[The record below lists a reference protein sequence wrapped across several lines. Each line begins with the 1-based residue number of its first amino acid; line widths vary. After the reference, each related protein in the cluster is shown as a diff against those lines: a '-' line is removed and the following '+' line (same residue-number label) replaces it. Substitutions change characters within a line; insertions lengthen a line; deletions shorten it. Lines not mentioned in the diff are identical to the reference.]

1 MKRTLIL
8 VAALLFAAGAII
20 VSCSDDENKAT
31 ATNPVQPGFDG
42 LHMTAGSVRLSGAIF
57 TTTPDGAVVNENVH
71 YESKLEVYLDGG
83 PGPNA
88 PQHAA
93 GLPDGMYVFQI
104 TDPPGKV
111 LLSEDPA
118 KCRVVE
124 IQNDVIVKVVK
135 PSEIP
140 AQFGGPFPND
150 YTVGKGGNA
159 ETFPCHILDGDPADG
174 VAGPSGRHDYN
185 YDFDHGPPAI
195 VVQMMPFLDT
205 PNPGGVYKAWLTPIG
220 DYVALGGDLA
230 AVPDRTVKKK
240 GQVLGFEADPGF
252 GPPRNRVK
260 TDNFK
265 VKEPPPFLKVFKFE
279 DLNGNGVKDAG
290 EPELHW
296 LVLITETLHD
306 GSQVVSEAYTPVCK
320 AIEPGATVTVEEVFP
335 VGENWV
341 VSYVLL
347 DGVPIQPPSRSIDVT
362 FGPGQMDHKVI
373 FGNYE
378 EIPKSGRKWHDLDAD
393 GKKDAGEP
401 FLAGWTINLDG
412 TDGMGNAVNLSQQT
426 DADGKYRFLVPPGS
440 YTVSEV
446 CDGNWEQSYPVPTN
460 GCGSGVYNVVF
471 ESGDVDKHNDFGN
484 FQSVAFKIIKF
495 FDTNLDGVRQVNE
508 RLLDDFEFCL
518 YDAGGN
524 LVSADDFVGAADPAC
539 QLTDANGVARWDGLL
554 PGTYTV
560 KETQKP
566 GWYATGATSVTVVLE
581 SGDSEVYY
589 FGNVANC
596 VGLTPGYWKN
606 WRNHYTYA
614 QMMILIEGT
623 IVSSIA
629 ELDQIFAE
637 YDASDPQ
644 DLTILRAFVLAN
656 QLTINLTQHPDLPN
670 PSGGSL
676 FGFCGLRYYP
686 GAPSLGE
693 VLAEAVPIAL
703 GHATASDSRI
713 LELKDY
719 LDKYANQRWVVYP

>member
-8 VAALLFAAGAII
+8 LAGLLFAVGALII
-20 VSCSDDENKAT
+20 ACSDDGTQNA
-31 ATNPVQPGFDG
+31 ANDLVQPEFLG
-42 LHMTAGSVRLSGAIF
+42 LQMAAAPVRLSGAIF
-57 TTTPDGAVVNENVH
+57 TTTPDGAIVNENVH

-124 IQNDVIVKVVK
+124 IQDDVIVRLVK

-140 AQFGGPFPND
+140 AQFGGPYSD
-150 YTVGKGGNA
+150 TYTVGKGGNA
-159 ETFPCHILDGDPADG
+159 VTYPCHIVDGDPADG

-185 YDFDHGPPAI
+185 YDYDYGPPAI

-205 PNPGGVYKAWLTPIG
+205 PNPGGVYKAWMTPIS

-230 AVPDRTVKKK
+230 AIPDRTIKKK
-240 GQVLGFEADPGF
+240 GQVLGFAADPGF

-265 VKEPPPFLKVFKFE
+265 VKERPPFLKVYKYE
-279 DLNGNGVKDAG
+279 DLNGNGVKDPG
-290 EPELHW
+290 EPELNW

-306 GSQVVSEAYTPVCK
+306 GSQVVTEAYTPVCK
-320 AIEPGATVTVEEVFP
+320 AIDPGATVTVEEVFP
-335 VGENWV
+335 IGENWV

-347 DGVPIQPPSRSIDVT
+347 DGASIHPPTKSVDVT
-362 FGPGQMDHKVI
+362 FGPGQMDRELI

-393 GKKDAGEP
+393 GTKDAGEP
-401 FLAGWTINLDG
+401 YLAGWTIEIAG
-412 TDGMGNAVNLSQQT
+412 TDGMGNAVYLSQVT
-426 DADGKYRFLVPPGS
+426 DNNGAYQFLVPPGS
-440 YTVSEV
+440 YTVSEI
-446 CDGNWEQSYPVPTN
+446 CQGAWEQSYPVPTG
-460 GCGSGVYNVVF
+460 GCGTGVYNVVF
-471 ESGDVDKHNDFGN
+471 QSGDVDRNNDFGN
-484 FQSVAFKIIKF
+484 FEAVDFTVIKF
-495 FDTNLDGVRQVNE
+495 FDTNLDGIRQSSE
-508 RLLDDFEFCL
+508 RLVDDFEFCL
-518 YDAGGN
+518 YDADGN

-539 QLTDANGVARWDGLL
+539 QVTDTNGEATWDGLL

-560 KETQKP
+560 RETQKP
-566 GWYATGATSVTVVLE
+566 GWYATGPMYVTVLLE
-581 SGDSEVYY
+581 SGDSAVYY

-606 WRNHYTYA
+606 WRNHYTSD
-614 QMMILIEGT
+614 QILILIQGT
-623 IVSSIA
+623 IASSIA
-629 ELDQIFAE
+629 ELDQIFAD

-656 QLTINLTQHPDLPN
+656 QLTLNLTQHPELPN
-670 PSGGSL
+670 PSRGSL
-676 FGFCGLRYYP
+676 FYFCGLQCCP
-686 GAPSLGE
+686 GTPGLGD

-703 GHATASDSRI
+703 GQASASSSRI
-713 LELKDY
+713 IELKDY
-719 LDKYANQRWVVYP
+719 LDRYANQKWIVYP